1 MLDTELEQSI
11 IDLVAARIGIN
22 SSLVKL
28 QSSFSDLGADSL
40 DALDIIMEV
49 EDKFDIHILNE
60 EADQCN
66 TIKKLL
72 DIVKSKIN
80 T

>member
-11 IDLVAARIGIN
+11 IDLVAGRIGIN